1 MDDRDQ
7 DLTGLFVR
15 DLDEIPLPARGA
27 WRRVSGRESNLMR
40 ASRTLLAAG
49 AVVAVLAIA
58 LILGLQ
64 LRDRTETAASP
75 SASPTPSASGA
86 TVVAPSATPAA
97 TSTPGGVIYND
108 DFGFVGADV
117 GSGVSIRSESGA
129 PRQGLSFSAQGFAVS
144 PDGKNI
150 AYWTVGTSSGPQQ
163 LRTFTTLGNA
173 TEQTWVTLAAGVRG
187 GGIAWSSDGAALL
200 YSTETG
206 NFGIS
211 GGANSATLNV
221 YELAADGRHGTTID
235 TQTNTGWLYRPIAW
249 DRSANLAAAALTGEG
264 ASMTFYVT
272 VRLNPDNSYTVQR
285 VDNRSRDSGLSLGTA
300 STDGKLVL
308 AIDGFSGNIVWW
320 PLADI
325 GAKKTA
331 SGTGKTGARWQPGTH
346 KIGFI
351 SADGGFVLFQTDDG
365 SASTPFRGVK
375 SGSTVR
381 TFRADGTAVVLSFI
395 PPGTTGLGSTDYT
408 LTRLADGASVA
419 FQATA
424 GLGASVRLR

>member
-1 MDDRDQ
+1 MGNR
-7 DLTGLFVR
+7 
-15 DLDEIPLPARGA
+15 
-27 WRRVSGRESNLMR
+27 NLWI
-40 ASRTLLAAG
+40 AA
-49 AVVAVLAIA
+49 AVIAVLAIA
-58 LILGLQ
+58 IVIGLQ
-64 LRDRTETAASP
+64 QRDAGLAVASP
-75 SASPTPSASGA
+75 SASATARGTASAAAIATTASAPTAS
-86 TVVAPSATPAA
+86 
-97 TSTPGGVIYND
+97 PGGNAIYND
-108 DFGFVGADV
+108 DFGFVGTDV
-117 GSGVSIRSESGA
+117 GAGVTIRAESGA

-173 TEQTWVTLAAGVRG
+173 TEQTWVTLAAGQRG
-187 GGIAWSSDGAALL
+187 GGVAWSSDGAALL

-221 YELAADGRHGTTID
+221 YELAANGRHGTTID

-264 ASMTFYVT
+264 ASMTLYVT
-272 VRLNPDNSYTVQR
+272 VRLNPDTSFTVQR
-285 VDNRSRDSGLSLGTA
+285 VDNRSRDVALSLGSA

-308 AIDGFSGNIVWW
+308 AIEGFSGNIVWW

-331 SGTGKTGARWQPGTH
+331 SGTGKSGARWQPGTH

-375 SGSTVR
+375 AGSTVR

-419 FQATA
+419 FQATG

>member
-1 MDDRDQ
+1 MDSRNVWIAAAVVVI
-7 DLTGLFVR
+7 LAIVIVVGLQQRQGDVAVGS
-15 DLDEIPLPARGA
+15 PSPT
-27 WRRVSGRESNLMR
+27 VSGKVS
-40 ASRTLLAAG
+40 APAT
-49 AVVAVLAIA
+49 
-58 LILGLQ
+58 
-64 LRDRTETAASP
+64 TAAATATAA
-75 SASPTPSASGA
+75 ASSS
-86 TVVAPSATPAA
+86 PAA
-97 TSTPGGVIYND
+97 TPGSAVYND
-108 DFGFVGADV
+108 DFGFVVTDV
-117 GSGVSIRSESGA
+117 GAGATIRSESGA

-173 TEQTWVTLAAGVRG
+173 TEQTWVTLAAGIRG
-187 GGIAWSSDGAALL
+187 GGVAWSNDSAALL

-221 YELAADGRHGTTID
+221 YELAANGRHGTTID

-249 DRSANLAAAALTGEG
+249 DRSADLAAAALTGEG

-285 VDNRSRDSGLSLGTA
+285 VDNRSRDIGMSLGSA
-300 STDGKLVL
+300 STDGTLVL
-308 AIDGFSGNIVWW
+308 AIEGGSGNIVWW

-325 GAKKTA
+325 AAKKTA

-375 SGSTVR
+375 AGSTVR
-381 TFRADGTAVVLSFI
+381 AFRADGTAVVLSFI
-395 PPGTTGLGSTDYT
+395 PPGSTGLGSTDYT
-408 LTRLADGASVA
+408 LTRLADGAS
-419 FQATA
+419 ATFEA
-424 GLGASVRLR
+424 TGGLGASVRLR

>member
-1 MDDRDQ
+1 MS
-7 DLTGLFVR
+7 
-15 DLDEIPLPARGA
+15 ARNT
-27 WRRVSGRESNLMR
+27 WI
-40 ASRTLLAAG
+40 AA
-49 AVVAVLAIA
+49 AAVLALLLAI
-58 LILGLQ
+58 IIVVGLQ
-64 LRDRTETAASP
+64 SRPGEVAVSSP
-75 SASPTPSASGA
+75 SPTASAKVSA
-86 TVVAPSATPAA
+86 SATPAVASATA
-97 TSTPGGVIYND
+97 TSVASTTPPATGGSTVYND
-108 DFGFVGADV
+108 DFGFIVTNVGP
-117 GSGVSIRSESGA
+117 GTNIRTESGT
-129 PRQGLSFSAQGFAVS
+129 PRSGLGFDQQGSAVS

-150 AYWTVGTSSGPQQ
+150 AYWTAGTSSGPQQ

-187 GGIAWSSDGAALL
+187 GGIAWSSDSAALL

-221 YELAADGRHGTTID
+221 YELAASGRHGTTID

-264 ASMTFYVT
+264 AMMSFYVT

-285 VDNRSRDSGLSLGTA
+285 VDNRSREIGLSLGSA
-300 STDGKLVL
+300 SSDAKLVL
-308 AIDGFSGNIVWW
+308 AIDGGSGNIVWW

-325 GAKKTA
+325 AAKKTA
-331 SGTGKTGARWQPGTH
+331 SGTGKTGALWQPGTH

-365 SASTPFRGVK
+365 SAATPFRGVK
-375 SGSTVR
+375 AGSAVR
-381 TFRADGTAVVLSFI
+381 TFRADGTAVVLSFVA
-395 PPGTTGLGSTDYT
+395 PGSSGLGSTDYT

-419 FQATA
+419 FQASG